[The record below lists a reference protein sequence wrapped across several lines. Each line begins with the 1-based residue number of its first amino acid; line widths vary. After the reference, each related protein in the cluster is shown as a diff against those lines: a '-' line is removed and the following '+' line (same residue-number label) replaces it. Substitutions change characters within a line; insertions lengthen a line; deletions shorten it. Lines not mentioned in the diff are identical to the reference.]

1 METWVLIL
9 IVVLVG
15 AVVFLATRP
24 RRAGAVWYDSLP
36 LFYDRLP
43 VFVHRGGGWSGR
55 GGGGGHSGWGGGGH
69 HGGRFHH

>member
-24 RRAGAVWYDSLP
+24 RPMRAVWYESLP
-36 LFYDRLP
+36 VFYDRLP
-43 VFVHRGGGWSGR
+43 SFMHRGGGWSGR
-55 GGGGGHSGWGGGGH
+55 GGVGGHSGWGGH
-69 HGGRFHH
+69 HHQK